1 MNVDQDGTL
10 VRVLAALLVAAVVGL
25 VVWGVWLLLAFA
37 FGALGWVVS
46 AVGNFLQAAMDI
58 MVSFHGV
65 VGWIGLG
72 VGAGL
77 GTFIAFSASSGGL
90 SGRLQRLKRSRSP
103 EAGV

>member
-1 MNVDQDGTL
+1 MKADPDGTL

-25 VVWGVWLLLAFA
+25 VTWGVWLLLAFG
-37 FGALGWVVS
+37 FGAVGWVIS
-46 AVGNFLQAAMDI
+46 AVGNFLQAAMDL

-77 GTFIAFSASSGGL
+77 GTFIAFSATAGGL
-90 SGRLQRLKRSRSP
+90 SGHLQRLRRSRGP
-103 EAGV
+103 EPQA